1 MQTERFEK
9 MADIMNTNG
18 LINTIKLD
26 DVKGKLRLA
35 NAINAADSLNNH
47 VNEWFTLVDVVQKP
61 GIRSINNTE
70 CTDTYLCTKEGAVY
84 FTQSEGIKNAAFF
97 YASIFEGDFGDGIV
111 VKCVE
116 EKLDGGK
123 TIKKLVAKI

>member
-1 MQTERFEK
+1 MSNEIMQG
-9 MADIMNTNG
+9 NG

-26 DVKGKLRLA
+26 SVEGKLRLA

-47 VNEWFTLVDVVQKP
+47 VDEWFTLIDVVQKP
-61 GIRSINNTE
+61 GVRSINGTE

-123 TIKKLVAKI
+123 SIKKLLAKI